1 MRRIQS
7 DPGPRQHPPPYFPS
21 ARERYSL
28 HLLGKESHW
37 FGQYITVS
45 RVQTVP
51 GLFQVQQNHHADWS
65 KLEQSSSQEFTVHVE
80 YELLTPDP
88 NQKMSGYAS
97 GYVDMYLGK
106 SEPVQFEVQER
117 ESVGAGFLYK
127 LVLTDWST
135 QQGRVIERVNMGL
148 LNQ

>member
-1 MRRIQS
+1 M
-7 DPGPRQHPPPYFPS
+7 
-21 ARERYSL
+21 
-28 HLLGKESHW
+28 
-37 FGQYITVS
+37 
-45 RVQTVP
+45 
-51 GLFQVQQNHHADWS
+51 
-65 KLEQSSSQEFTVHVE
+65 E